1 MSRNKKLTN
10 KQIEH
15 HLNNLYGAITQESN
29 TLTTTMQVITDYI
42 EFSNQTE
49 EFQEYIKN
57 KYKKEEKKAEKE
69 EKSEESKS

>member
-29 TLTTTMQVITDYI
+29 T
-42 EFSNQTE
+42 
-49 EFQEYIKN
+49 
-57 KYKKEEKKAEKE
+57 
-69 EKSEESKS
+69 